1 MHYTLSSYLTTIKT
15 LTTQPIAVST
25 MSKEN
30 HMLRRQFLNSL
41 VLSVGAG
48 LLAQTSASRAEIS
61 LDIVS
66 DIIQPGDWKAL
77 RNLFPL
83 TRDYIQLSTFLL
95 ASHPKPVSDAIE
107 KHRRA
112 FDENPSDYWHHHFQ
126 TIDNQ
131 ISEVAAQ
138 YMGGKAKNI
147 ALTDSTTMG
156 LGLIYTGLDLK
167 DGDEILQTVHDH
179 YATDMSLAH
188 RAKRTGAKIR
198 RIALYDDPAQV
209 SVEEVQKRLRSA
221 ISTKTRIVA
230 VTWVHSSTGVKLPI
244 RAMADTINKL
254 NKQRKAKQQIL
265 FCVDGVH
272 GFGIE
277 NQDISQLGCDFFV
290 AGTHKWIFGPRGTGV
305 IWGNER
311 AWEQSE
317 PVIPSFSASYSVWL
331 GGMTQDQVPVGE
343 HMSPGGFHSFE
354 HRWALPEAF
363 KLHLQL
369 GKANVQARIHQLNEQ
384 TKQGLEKMA
393 NVTLYTPAGSE
404 LSSGLVCFDVKGM
417 KAETVVEKM
426 HKNGIIMSNT
436 PYRNSYARF
445 APSLLNNE
453 QEIEMALAAIRAL
466 T

>member
-1 MHYTLSSYLTTIKT
+1 
-15 LTTQPIAVST
+15 
-25 MSKEN
+25 
-30 HMLRRQFLNSL
+30 MLRRDFLNTL
-41 VLSVGAG
+41 GLSVGAG
-48 LLAQTSASRAEIS
+48 VSLLAPAALSKTVTEFGVIS
-61 LDIVS
+61 NTV
-66 DIIQPGDWKAL
+66 QPGDWKAL
-77 RNLFPL
+77 RNLFSL

-112 FDENPSDYWHHHFQ
+112 FDENPSDYWHSHFQ

-138 YMGGKAKNI
+138 YMGGKAENI

-156 LGLIYTGLDLK
+156 LGLIYSGLSLK

-188 RAKRTGAKIR
+188 RAKRTGAKVR
-198 RIALYDDPAQV
+198 RIALYDDPAQA
-209 SVEEVQKRLRSA
+209 SVADILNRLRGA

-230 VTWVHSSTGVKLPI
+230 ATWVHSSTGVKLPI
-244 RAMADTINKL
+244 RAMADTISKL
-254 NKQRKAKQQIL
+254 NRQRKANQQIL

-305 IWGNER
+305 IWGNDR

-317 PVIPSFSASYSVWL
+317 PVIPSFSASYDVWL

-369 GKANVQARIHQLNEQ
+369 GKAKVQARIHQLNEQ
-384 TKQGLEKMA
+384 TKQGLQKMDH
-393 NVTLYTPAGSE
+393 VKLYTPAGSE

-417 KAETVVEKM
+417 KAETVVTKM

-453 QEIEMALAAIRAL
+453 QEIEMALAEIRAL
-466 T
+466 V